1 MVESARPRRRPEQR
15 PRGYCWAAHRTPQAW
30 LGSSGPVPGGLI
42 SRVFCC
48 TVPAAQ
54 DLRGQGERTGSHAE
68 HGYHARQPFSRSR
81 PSFVPAVPVLPA
93 SALFSV
99 PRSVHLELPGAPG
112 AKLEPQNLHAA
123 STTGCKWIGRTIVA
137 PNRTLNLSVTARRRV
152 VLHRQRRP
160 PVQRCAV
167 GRDQDIAV
175 ASLAPDRH
183 RPAASH
189 AAGVLEVDPEPDRE
203 QRNRSER
210 QFQNCRRGESY
221 GARAV
226 RCG

>member
-15 PRGYCWAAHRTPQAW
+15 PRGYCCAAHRTPQMW

-137 PNRTLNLSVTARRRV
+137 PNRTLNLSVMA
-152 VLHRQRRP
+152 H
-160 PVQRCAV
+160 
-167 GRDQDIAV
+167 D
-175 ASLAPDRH
+175 AS
-183 RPAASH
+183 AS
-189 AAGVLEVDPEPDRE
+189 
-203 QRNRSER
+203 
-210 QFQNCRRGESY
+210 
-221 GARAV
+221 
-226 RCG
+226 